1 VNAMRIT
8 VKCCLLRQNAR
19 VVWGKLKCH
28 CKAPFRGST
37 SDRCKIVQRVH
48 GCGVQ
53 LGAPRL
59 MSGRFTARQIRHP
72 VTMQVGAL
80 GIEPSLGS
88 FVIRK

>member
-1 VNAMRIT
+1 VLFAAAKRAGG
-8 VKCCLLRQNAR
+8 L
-19 VVWGKLKCH
+19 GKAEMP

-37 SDRCKIVQRVH
+37 SGQVNVKIVQRVQ